1 MNRYE
6 NRESKIPRPILAALF
21 FSLFVLSAKLIQKHE
36 SDWKRRLPCALFS
49 AGEKFDG
56 GLTAPA
62 YRVVN
67 VRPEIEEVTV
77 IYTDLGYSK
86 K

>member
-1 MNRYE
+1 M
-6 NRESKIPRPILAALF
+6 
-21 FSLFVLSAKLIQKHE
+21 LIQKHE